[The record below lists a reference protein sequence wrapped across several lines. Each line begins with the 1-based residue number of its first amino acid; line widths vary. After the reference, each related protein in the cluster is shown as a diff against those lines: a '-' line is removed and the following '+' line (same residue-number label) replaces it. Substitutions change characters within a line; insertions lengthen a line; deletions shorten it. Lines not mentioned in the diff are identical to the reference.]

1 MFFCQCC
8 AVNGLKGEFKRNY
21 CSFSFLLPS
30 YLPETEA
37 VLADIHCLFILILL
51 NIFFVNY
58 VYMKCQKFLLYL
70 ARLPFFSST
79 GCTVKGCSDYSSV
92 LLWRLFFFFFSKGI
106 IPWSASHLS
115 MAGTHSATEILS
127 SHIFLNYSSSLSYS
141 PSLCI
146 RKELELQPTLS
157 WTALTSWKLLK
168 ELLPIKTLSR
178 KYCSEKYQRR
188 ESEWWHTTSQMDFC
202 VHPWKCA
209 CTLLKM
215 TLLFLEGIPFQ
226 STCFLGCL
234 WFVGLRMSVSTQVKK
249 IFDLGCPVCFQGR
262 GEMQ

>member
-92 LLWRLFFFFFSKGI
+92 LLWRLFFFFFSPKVLFLGQQAI
-106 IPWSASHLS
+106 YPWLAH
-115 MAGTHSATEILS
+115 T
-127 SHIFLNYSSSLSYS
+127 
-141 PSLCI
+141 
-146 RKELELQPTLS
+146 Q
-157 WTALTSWKLLK
+157 LLK
-168 ELLPIKTLSR
+168 SFPLTFFLIILPRCPTAPLCASEKSWNFNPLSAELL
-178 KYCSEKYQRR
+178 
-188 ESEWWHTTSQMDFC
+188 
-202 VHPWKCA
+202 
-209 CTLLKM
+209 
-215 TLLFLEGIPFQ
+215 
-226 STCFLGCL
+226 
-234 WFVGLRMSVSTQVKK
+234 
-249 IFDLGCPVCFQGR
+249 
-262 GEMQ
+262 